1 MLLEIFSYPIVTI
14 DICYFIIVFFFYGR
28 SNPSLTNTVG
38 RLDVICII
46 LSSLN

>member
-14 DICYFIIVFFFYGR
+14 DIVILLLLFFFYGR

-38 RLDVICII
+38 GLDAIVLFC
-46 LSSLN
+46 LH

>member
-14 DICYFIIVFFFYGR
+14 DIVILLLFFFFYGR